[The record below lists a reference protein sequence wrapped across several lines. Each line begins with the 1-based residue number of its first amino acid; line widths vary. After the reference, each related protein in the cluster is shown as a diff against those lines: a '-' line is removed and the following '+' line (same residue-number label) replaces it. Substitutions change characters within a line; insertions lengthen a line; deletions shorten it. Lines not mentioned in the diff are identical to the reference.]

1 MGIKLEDVDKNFKVE
16 STLGLGDIEF
26 YDVRKAP
33 FKLYGA
39 DPSTFEGEEYWRMAK
54 PVSDE
59 IPHLFWHSKCSAG
72 FRVRFKTN
80 SEYVAVKV
88 KIFSEPTV
96 FEVRSRCCDLYVDFE
111 NGSRFAGRFTPP
123 ANEYKEY
130 EAVIHFGNREER
142 YFTLN
147 LMNYEML
154 GDIKIGIQKDAT
166 VGEGRKYLDI
176 KPILYYGSSI
186 TQGGCASR
194 PGNTYQAIINRRNN
208 IDYINLGFSGGAK
221 AEIPVMEYIANRA
234 MSIFVYDYDHNAPS
248 LEYLRETH
256 ERGYKIVREKN
267 PDLPIIFVTKP
278 DFDNNMSAYWNWN
291 ENNVIRRTIVMQT
304 YINAIESGDRNVY
317 FVDGAHFFN
326 VNEGDCCVADG
337 CHPTDLGFMR
347 MADVIGNQID
357 TVLSRRL

>member
-16 STLGLGDIEF
+16 STLGLDDIKF
-26 YDVRKAP
+26 HDVRKAP
-33 FKLYGA
+33 FEFYGA

-54 PVSDE
+54 RISDE
-59 IPHLFWHSKCSAG
+59 IPHLFWHSKCSTG
-72 FRVRFKTN
+72 FRVRFKTD

-96 FEVRSRCCDLYVDFE
+96 FEVRTRCCDLYVDFE

-123 ANEYKEY
+123 KDVYEEY
-130 EAVIHFGNREER
+130 EAVIHLGDRKER
-142 YFTLN
+142 YFTVN

-154 GDIKIGIQKDAT
+154 GDIKIGLQEDAT
-166 VGEGRKYLDI
+166 LGEGRKYLDI

-208 IDYINLGFSGGAK
+208 IDYINLGFSGSAK
-221 AEIPVMEYIANRA
+221 AEIPVMEYIASRD
-234 MSIFVYDYDHNAPS
+234 MSVFVYDYDHNAPNVD
-248 LEYLRETH
+248 YLRETH
-256 ERGYKIVREKN
+256 ERGYKIIREKH

-278 DFDNNMSAYWNWN
+278 DYDNNYAA
-291 ENNVIRRTIVMQT
+291 ENGYFDSNVKRRTVVMQT
-304 YINAIESGDRNVY
+304 YINAVNAGDRNVY
-317 FVDGAHFFN
+317 FIDGAQFFN
-326 VNEGDCCVADG
+326 INEGDCCVADG
-337 CHPTDLGFMR
+337 CHPTDLGFKL

-357 TVLSRRL
+357 RVLRKL

>member
-1 MGIKLEDVDKNFKVE
+1 MGIKLEDVDKNFRVE
-16 STLGLGDIEF
+16 STLGLDDIKF

-54 PVSDE
+54 HVSDE

-72 FRVRFKTN
+72 FRVRFKTD

-88 KIFSEPTV
+88 KIYSEPTV
-96 FEVRSRCCDLYVDFE
+96 FETRCRCCDLYVDFE
-111 NGSRFAGRFTPP
+111 NVSRFAGRFTPP
-123 ANEYKEY
+123 KDVYEEY

-142 YFTLN
+142 YLTLN

-154 GDIKIGIQKDAT
+154 GDIKIGLQEDASL
-166 VGEGRKYLDI
+166 GEGRKYLDI

-208 IDYINLGFSGGAK
+208 IDYINLGFSGSAK
-221 AEIPVMEYIANRA
+221 AEIPVMEYIASRE
-234 MSIFVYDYDHNAPS
+234 MSVFVYDYDHNAPNVD
-248 LEYLRETH
+248 YLRETH
-256 ERGYKIVREKN
+256 ERGYKIIREKH
-267 PDLPIIFVTKP
+267 PDLPIIFLTKP
-278 DFDNNMSAYWNWN
+278 DYDNNYAA
-291 ENNVIRRTIVMQT
+291 ENGYFDGNVKRRTVVMQT
-304 YINAIESGDRNVY
+304 YINAVNAGDRNVY
-317 FVDGAHFFN
+317 FIDGAQFFN
-326 VNEGDCCVADG
+326 IDEGDCCVADG
-337 CHPTDLGFMR
+337 CHPTDLGFKR

-357 TVLSRRL
+357 RVLRRL

>member
-16 STLGLGDIEF
+16 STLGLEDVKFHDI
-26 YDVRKAP
+26 RKAP

-54 PVSDE
+54 PISDKYN
-59 IPHLFWHSKCSAG
+59 HLFWHSKCPTG

-88 KIFSEPTV
+88 KIYSEPTV
-96 FEVRSRCCDLYVDFE
+96 FEVRSRCCDLYLDYE
-111 NGSRFAGRFTPP
+111 NVSRFAGRFTPP

-130 EAVIHFGNREER
+130 ESVIHFKNRDER

-154 GDIKIGIQKDAT
+154 GDIKIGLQEDAI

-208 IDYINLGFSGGAK
+208 IDYINLGFSGCAK
-221 AEIPVMEYIANRA
+221 AEPEVMEYIANRE
-234 MSIFVYDYDHNAPS
+234 MSVFVYDYDHNAPTP
-248 LEYLRETH
+248 EYLQETH
-256 ERGYKIVREKN
+256 EKGYKTVREKN
-267 PDLPIIFVTKP
+267 PDLPIIFLTKP
-278 DFDNNMSAYWNWN
+278 DFDNNASAYTVWN
-291 ENNVIRRTIVMQT
+291 EGAIKRRTIVMQT
-304 YINAIESGDRNVY
+304 YINAINAGDKNVY
-317 FVDGAHFFN
+317 FIDGSQFFN
-326 VNEGDCCVADG
+326 INEGDCCVADG
-337 CHPTDLGFMR
+337 CHPTDLGFMK

-357 TVLSRRL
+357 TIIARRK